1 MNEQHSFAK
10 FEHEFM
16 PMFREKVNTAE
27 SVGDVRNAFSE
38 AMEKL
43 LLQVLG
49 NNPPVSR
56 EDVIFD
62 PQTEPWY
69 SVSEDLSDS
78 EPFRNLMTNSD
89 LPRILA
95 RYAEQA
101 RGRYLRLKKNPART
115 EQKIRM

>member
-1 MNEQHSFAK
+1 MNDQQSFAK
-10 FEHEFM
+10 YEHEFM
-16 PMFREKVNTAE
+16 PMFRDRVNTAE
-27 SVGDVRNAFSE
+27 SVGDVRKAFSE

-49 NNPPVSR
+49 GNPRVTR

-62 PQTEPWY
+62 PLVEPWY
-69 SVSEDLSDS
+69 SISEDLADS
-78 EPFRNLMTNSD
+78 GNFREIMNRSD

-95 RYAEQA
+95 RYAEKA